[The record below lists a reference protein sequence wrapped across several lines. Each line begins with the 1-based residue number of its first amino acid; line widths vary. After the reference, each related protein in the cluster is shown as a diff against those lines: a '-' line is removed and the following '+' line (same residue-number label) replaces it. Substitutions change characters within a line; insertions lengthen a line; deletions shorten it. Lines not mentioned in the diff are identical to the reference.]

1 MLTQDAALARLDHLL
16 GQARKAGADSA
27 DAVYIGEESVGIG
40 VRMGA
45 LEDIGRSEGEEIGLR
60 LFVGTRSAQV
70 SSSDLTLPA
79 LDQVVERAMA
89 MAAEA
94 PEDRYAGLAPAEL
107 LANTASR
114 DFDIFDASAEG
125 FSPERLKTMALEA
138 EEAARAVPGI
148 SNSEGGSASAGTSVM
163 ALATSTG
170 FRGSSRGS
178 GFSVSAVVV
187 AGEGG
192 GMQRD
197 YDYHQARHFADLD
210 APAVIGRSA
219 GERTIARLN
228 PVKVETGAMPI
239 LFDQRV
245 ASSLIGHLLGAIS
258 GSSIARKTSFLL
270 GHEEDQLF
278 DSHICIQDDP
288 HRHRGLRSRNFDGEG
303 LPTAPRALIEVGR
316 LTGWLVDSAAG
327 RQLGLPP
334 TGHASR
340 GVSGPPGVS
349 ASNLWLEAGSETPDS
364 LMQDIKLGLY
374 VTELIGMGVNG
385 LTGDYSRGAGGFLIR
400 NGALAEPVSEVTI
413 AGNLLAMFKAMI
425 PANDLVFRGS
435 VNAPTVRID
444 GMTVAGQ

>member
-16 GQARKAGADSA
+16 QKARKAGADSA
-27 DAVYIGEESVGIG
+27 DAVYVGEESVGIG

-107 LANTASR
+107 LARTAGQ
-114 DFDIFDASAEG
+114 DFDIFDESAEG
-125 FSPERLKTMALEA
+125 FSPERLKAMALEA
-138 EEAARAVPGI
+138 EDAARAVLGI
-148 SNSEGGSASAGTSVM
+148 TNSEGGSASAGTSVM

-197 YDYHQARHFADLD
+197 YDYHQARHLADLD
-210 APAVIGRSA
+210 APSAIGRSA

-228 PVKVETGAMPI
+228 PVKIETGAMPI
-239 LFDQRV
+239 LFDHRV

-258 GSSIARKTSFLL
+258 GSSIARKT
-270 GHEEDQLF
+270 D
-278 DSHICIQDDP
+278 
-288 HRHRGLRSRNFDGEG
+288 R
-303 LPTAPRALIEVGR
+303 
-316 LTGWLVDSAAG
+316 
-327 RQLGLPP
+327 
-334 TGHASR
+334 
-340 GVSGPPGVS
+340 
-349 ASNLWLEAGSETPDS
+349 
-364 LMQDIKLGLY
+364 K
-374 VTELIGMGVNG
+374 
-385 LTGDYSRGAGGFLIR
+385 
-400 NGALAEPVSEVTI
+400 
-413 AGNLLAMFKAMI
+413 
-425 PANDLVFRGS
+425 S
-435 VNAPTVRID
+435 VV
-444 GMTVAGQ
+444 

>member
-1 MLTQDAALARLDHLL
+1 MLTRNAALARLDQLL
-16 GQARKAGADSA
+16 DAARKAGADSA
-27 DAVYIGEESVGIG
+27 DAVYVGEESVGIG

-70 SSSDLTLPA
+70 SSSDLGASA
-79 LDQVVERAMA
+79 LDQMVERAVA

-94 PEDRYAGLAPAEL
+94 PEDSYAGLAPADL
-107 LANTASR
+107 LAPGPFEE
-114 DFDIFDASAEG
+114 FDIFDAAAEG
-125 FSPERLKTMALEA
+125 FSPATLKAMALEA
-138 EEAARAVPGI
+138 EDAARAIAGI
-148 SNSEGGSASAGTSVM
+148 TNSEGGSASAGTSVM

-170 FRGSSRGS
+170 FRAASRGS

-197 YDYHQARHFADLD
+197 YDYHQARHFADLE
-210 APAVIGRSA
+210 PPGSIGRSA

-228 PVKVETGAMPI
+228 PVKVETGPMPI

-245 ASSLIGHLLGAIS
+245 AASLIGHLLGAIS

-270 GHEEDQLF
+270 GHEDEQLF
-278 DSHICIQDDP
+278 DSHIRIVDDP
-288 HRHRGLRSRNFDGEG
+288 HRIRGLRSRSFDGEG
-303 LPTAPRALIEVGR
+303 LPTTARALIDRGR
-316 LTGWLVDSAAG
+316 LTGWLVNSASG

-340 GVSGPPGVS
+340 GVNGPPGVS
-349 ASNLWLEAGSETPDS
+349 ASNLWLEAGSESPVQ
-364 LMQDIKLGLY
+364 LMQDVKLGIY
-374 VTELIGMGVNG
+374 VTELIGMGING

-400 NGALAEPVSEVTI
+400 NGQLAEPVSEITI
-413 AGNLLAMFKAMI
+413 AGNLLTMYKAMV
-425 PANDLVFRGS
+425 PANDLRFRGAINS
-435 VNAPTVRID
+435 PSVRID